1 MEFFQ
6 NTVKAVFRSRPN
18 RFVVECGL
26 RNRLIRAYLPN
37 PGRLWELFFPG
48 AELYLTRFPPSSER
62 RLKYMVVAVERDG
75 VPVMLHTH
83 VNNLVARRLIE
94 EGRVPGL
101 EGAEIVKPEHAVGH
115 SRFDFLLRKGGR
127 EILLEVKSCTL
138 FNKTLAMFPDAI
150 TARGTKHLL
159 ELAELSR
166 KGTAAAVLFIVH
178 SPKVRHFMPEHHTD
192 LEFSRTLLAVKDRV
206 MIKALSVGWN
216 RDLSLGSEVRELM
229 IPWNMVERESHDN
242 GSYIIILRLPGDR
255 RIPVGGLG
263 DVKFRKGYYL
273 FVGSAK
279 KDLTRQINGHRSRRK
294 NFVRHIDYLR
304 EHAEFHAA
312 LPVRASVD
320 LECEIACALGKI
332 AQRPVPGLGP
342 SDCSCGGNLFAM
354 DGDPVHSPAF
364 IKTLLYFRM
373 DRLEEELLQNTV
385 TDAG

>member
-6 NTVKAVFRSRPN
+6 NTVKAIFQSRPN

-26 RNRLIRAYLPN
+26 KNRIVRAYLPN

-48 AELYLTRFPPSSER
+48 AKLYLTRFPPSSER
-62 RLKYMVVAVERDG
+62 RLKHMAVAVERDG

-83 VNNLVARRLIE
+83 VNNTVARRLIE
-94 EGRVPGL
+94 RGQIPGL
-101 EGAEIVKPEHAVGH
+101 EGAEIVKPEITVGH
-115 SRFDFLLRKGGR
+115 SRFDFLLRKGNR

-178 SPKVRHFMPEHHTD
+178 SPKVRYFMPEHHTD

-216 RDLSLGSEVRELM
+216 KDLSLGNEVRELT
-229 IPWNMVERESHDN
+229 IPWDMVERESHDS
-242 GSYIIILRLPGDR
+242 GSYIVILRLPRDR
-255 RIPVGGLG
+255 HIPVGGLG

-273 FVGSAK
+273 YVGSAK
-279 KDLTRQINGHRSRRK
+279 KDLTRRINSHRSRRK
-294 NFVRHIDYLR
+294 NFFRHIDHLR

-320 LECEIACALGKI
+320 LECEIARALGKI
-332 AQRPVPGLGP
+332 AQRPVPGFGP
-342 SDCSCGGNLFAM
+342 PDCSCGSRLFGM
-354 DGDPVHSPAF
+354 DEDPVHSPAF
-364 IKTLLYFRM
+364 ISTLLHFRI
-373 DRLEEELLQNTV
+373 DRLEEELLQNKAKN
-385 TDAG
+385 AG

>member
-26 RNRLIRAYLPN
+26 KNRLIRAYLPN
-37 PGRLWELFFPG
+37 PGRLRELFFPG

-75 VPVMLHTH
+75 APVMLHTH

-101 EGAEIVKPEHAVGH
+101 EGAEIVKPEHTVGH

-127 EILLEVKSCTL
+127 EIILEVKSCTL
-138 FNKTLAMFPDAI
+138 FSRTLAMFPDAI

-178 SPKVRHFMPEHHTD
+178 SPKVRYFMPEHHTD

-216 RDLSLGSEVRELM
+216 RDLSLGSAVRELV
-229 IPWNMVERESHDN
+229 IPWDMVERESHDR
-242 GSYIIILRLPGDR
+242 GSYILILRLARDR
-255 RIPVGGLG
+255 RIKVNGLG
-263 DVKFRKGYYL
+263 EVLFRKGFYL
-273 FVGSAK
+273 YAGSAK
-279 KDLTRQINGHRSRRK
+279 ASLTRRIEQHRRERK
-294 NFVRHIDYLR
+294 NLLGYIDFLR
-304 EHAEFHAA
+304 AHAEFRAA

-320 LECEIACALGKI
+320 LECAIADALGKI
-332 AQRPVPGLGP
+332 AQRRIPGFGS
-342 SDCSCGGNLFAM
+342 SDCSCGGHLFGM
-354 DGDPVHSPAF
+354 DDDPVHSPAF
-364 IKTLLYFRM
+364 ISTLLHFRM
-373 DRLEEELLQNTV
+373 GRLEEELAQNEAASV
-385 TDAG
+385 R